1 MIRESIIQSDALPLR
16 YTSYTPCFRSEAGAA
31 GKDTRGMKR
40 LHQFGKV
47 ELVSITMPDQ
57 SKKEHIH
64 LLTVAETLLKKLK
77 LHYRVCELCSSEVG
91 FAAKKTYDIEVW
103 IPSQKN
109 YMEISSIS
117 NCGDFQSRR
126 INARYKKND
135 KNIYPHTLN
144 ASSLAIGRSIIA
156 ILENYQ
162 NNDGSVNIP
171 EVLKKYMN
179 DLERL

>member
-1 MIRESIIQSDALPLR
+1 
-16 YTSYTPCFRSEAGAA
+16 
-31 GKDTRGMKR
+31 
-40 LHQFGKV
+40 
-47 ELVSITMPDQ
+47 
-57 SKKEHIH
+57 
-64 LLTVAETLLKKLK
+64 
-77 LHYRVCELCSSEVG
+77 
-91 FAAKKTYDIEVW
+91 
-103 IPSQKN
+103 
-109 YMEISSIS
+109 MEISSIS

-144 ASSLAIGRSIIA
+144 GSSLAIGRTIIA

-162 NNDGSVNIP
+162 NNDGSVDIP